1 MDYQIWESEV
11 PDTITGDILWKVQV
25 YRLALYAADIGWY
38 DVTKL
43 GQDHRTIKLS
53 DQLYRAL
60 GSISANVAEGYS
72 RSSSKDQA
80 RFYEYSL
87 GSARESRDWYFKS
100 RHILGNTVAE
110 HRMALLTKIIR
121 LLLTT
126 IPKKRGRTLREEH
139 TPYSTLP
146 EDIDLESL
154 LKNIP
159 F

>member
-1 MDYQIWESEV
+1 VDYQSWESEV

-43 GQDHRTIKLS
+43 GQDHRTI
-53 DQLYRAL
+53 
-60 GSISANVAEGYS
+60 N
-72 RSSSKDQA
+72 
-80 RFYEYSL
+80 
-87 GSARESRDWYFKS
+87 
-100 RHILGNTVAE
+100 
-110 HRMALLTKIIR
+110 KIIR